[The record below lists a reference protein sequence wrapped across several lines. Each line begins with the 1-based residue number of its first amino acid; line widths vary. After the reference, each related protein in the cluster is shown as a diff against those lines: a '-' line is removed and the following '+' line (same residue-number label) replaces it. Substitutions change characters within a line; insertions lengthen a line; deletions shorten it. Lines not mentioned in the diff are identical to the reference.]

1 MNTMTTQLY
10 RELIL
15 DYWRNPRYAGKL
27 EQPTHTATLEN
38 LLCGDVVGWTVRVAE
53 APRSSKAQ
61 KLKSLI
67 IEQARFEADGCAL
80 SVAGAAVVAEA
91 IQGKPLKEVRSIN
104 NEWVKQQLKINP
116 GPSRQRCVT
125 LGLEALHAA
134 FER

>member
-38 LLCGDVVGWTVRVAE
+38 LLCGDVVGWTIRLSE
-53 APRSSKAQ
+53 AGSLKAQ
-61 KLKSLI
+61 RLNGSI

-116 GPSRQRCVT
+116 GPSRQRCIT

>member
-1 MNTMTTQLY
+1 MNTITTQLY

-15 DYWRNPRYAGKL
+15 DYWRNPRYAGRI

-38 LLCGDVVGWTVRVAE
+38 LLCGDVVGWTIRLSE
-53 APRSSKAQ
+53 AGSLKAQ
-61 KLKSLI
+61 GLNGLI

-91 IQGKPLKEVRSIN
+91 IQGKPLKEVTSIN
-104 NEWVKQQLKINP
+104 NQWVKQQLKINP